1 MEKVLIMKQVVT
13 IQEDENGELILPL
26 GEGVCEEL
34 GWKIGDTLDWKD
46 NGDGSWTV
54 TKKETE
60 YVLVDCVS
68 TFRMRY
74 LVEVPKGKAEWALD
88 TVTMQEAKEF
98 SQEFLGEQIV
108 SHRVVSKEEALAIS
122 DVDNAYGST
131 WTEEL
136 KIKNFF
142 TSIGEDKDEDL

>member
-1 MEKVLIMKQVVT
+1 MKQIVT

-26 GEGVCEEL
+26 GDNVCEEL

-46 NGDGSWTV
+46 NGDGSWTI

-60 YVLVDCVS
+60 YVLVECVS

-74 LVEVPKGKAEWALD
+74 MVEVPKGKAEWALD
-88 TVTMQEAKEF
+88 TVTLNEAKEF
-98 SQEFLGEQIV
+98 SQVHIGEQII
-108 SHRVVSKEEALAIS
+108 SHRIVSKEEALSIS
-122 DVDNAYGST
+122 DADNDYGST
-131 WTEEL
+131 WPEEL